1 MPPTVAE
8 AHRRTNA
15 GDHAIRLGDLPDV
28 RLPAERPASVP
39 GGEPMQTLR
48 ASAIALP
55 FIGLA
60 VLIGVL
66 SIVLSVPR

>member
-1 MPPTVAE
+1 M
-8 AHRRTNA
+8 
-15 GDHAIRLGDLPDV
+15 RLGDLPDV
-28 RLPAERPASVP
+28 RLPAERPASAP